1 MNGIIII
8 LIIISLLY
16 YIYQKFRLTIYDKF
30 SYKLG
35 VLQNDYNIKKYG
47 FLLKKLIKVKIEIV
61 IYEDYDILMSEL
73 NNNTIDFGI
82 TYENYF
88 IDSILGLNKYENQLY
103 NNLEFCTGLYFNYFQ
118 FISNIYNKDDQL
130 VTNFTKF
137 TELIEFK
144 EKYKRNYIL
153 GTENINTISFTNMF
167 ILLVTFGYSPID
179 YTTYDENIDYD
190 KKVIFYYI
198 DTEENLQNKILND
211 NIDGL
216 LLFRTFN
223 DKIITN
229 ITKEKDIVFLD
240 IDFKET
246 YFDDLFSMYYYKND
260 NILIGVDDFDDL
272 KDKIGF
278 ETRMSRV
285 LLITNKHVNEDLVYK
300 FTKAVYGHNNYL
312 TNVLTNST
320 NTLATPH
327 NYFKPIQ
334 LAYINKNI
342 PIHIGSKKYLKEL
355 GFIIEKD
362 NTKDKNDIE
371 NKDYIKNLN
380 LYNNEKFKCY
390 WKYKKIGLNNFI
402 L

>member
-1 MNGIIII
+1 MNGILII
-8 LIIISLLY
+8 LIIIILLY

-35 VLQNDYNIKKYG
+35 VLQNDYNIIKYG
-47 FLLKKLIKVKIEIV
+47 VLLKKLIKENIEIV
-61 IYEDYDILMSEL
+61 IYKDYDSLMSEL
-73 NNNTIDFGI
+73 NNNIIDFGI

-88 IDSILGLNKYENQLY
+88 IDSILGLNKYENKLY

-118 FISNIYNKDDQL
+118 LISNMYSKDEEL
-130 VTNFTKF
+130 STNFTNF
-137 TELIEFK
+137 TELIDFK
-144 EKYKRNYIL
+144 KIHKRNYIL
-153 GTENINTISFTNMF
+153 GTDNINTISFDNML
-167 ILLVTFGYSPID
+167 ILLVAFNYIPIN
-179 YTTYDENIDYD
+179 YKKYDENIDYPNN
-190 KKVIFYYI
+190 VIFYYTDI
-198 DTEENLQNKILND
+198 EENLQNKLVN
-211 NIDGL
+211 NKIDGL
-216 LLFRTFN
+216 LLFKTFN

-229 ITKEKDIVFLD
+229 ITREKDIIFLD

-246 YFDDLFSMYYYKND
+246 YFDDLFSIYYYKN
-260 NILIGVDDFDDL
+260 NNVLIGVDEFDDL
-272 KDKIGF
+272 KDKIGY

-285 LLITNKHVNEDLVYK
+285 LLITNKNVKENLVYK
-300 FTKAVYGHNNYL
+300 FMKIVYGHNNYL
-312 TNVLTNST
+312 TNILTNSN

-362 NTKDKNDIE
+362 NIKDKDNIE
-371 NKDYIKNLN
+371 DKDYIEDLN
-380 LYNNEKFKCY
+380 LYNNEKFKYY